1 LNVQE
6 YPAIYS
12 FNPEGDLMF
21 NHAAIGRSFTFVF
34 AITVIAGGGFA
45 AQAPTS
51 PVAQVS
57 GVTTNLKGGPD
68 AVRIDIS
75 TWSTDAARMQFVDA
89 WNLVAP
95 ASASGARGA
104 GPAAGARGAR
114 GARGGGAPVP
124 EASAPETVSA
134 PAAAAAPPGGA
145 RGARGGARGGP
156 PAGNPADAASS
167 ARNTPQGA
175 LAAALQSTEGVGYF
189 WTSESVGY
197 SLRYA
202 YRVTQADGSER
213 IILATDR
220 RLGGWN
226 DTWKSTAGTPNDY
239 EFSVIELRLNA
250 KGEGEG
256 KISNVGKVAVDTAAN
271 TIALEDYAAQPVVIK
286 SVKIQTKR

>member
-1 LNVQE
+1 LNRRE

-21 NHAAIGRSFTFVF
+21 SHATIGRIFTFAS
-34 AITVIAGGGFA
+34 AIAVVAGGVFA

-51 PVAQVS
+51 PVAQIS
-57 GVTTNLKGGPD
+57 AVTTNLKGGPD
-68 AVRIDIS
+68 AVRIDIFA
-75 TWSTDAARMQFVDA
+75 WSTDAARSQFVDA

-95 ASASGARGA
+95 APGARGA

-114 GARGGGAPVP
+114 GARGGGAPAP
-124 EASAPETVSA
+124 EASAPETVAA
-134 PAAAAAPPGGA
+134 PAAAAAPAGGA

-156 PAGNPADAASS
+156 PNGNPADAASS
-167 ARNTPQGA
+167 ARNTPQSA
-175 LAAALQSTEGVGYF
+175 LAAALQSAEGVGYF

-202 YRVTQADGSER
+202 YRVAQADGGER

-226 DTWKSTAGTPNDY
+226 DTWKSAAGTPNDY
-239 EFSVIELRLNA
+239 EFSLIELRLNA

-256 KISNVGKVAVDTAAN
+256 KISSVGKVAVDTAAN

-286 SVKIQTKR
+286 SVKIQAKR